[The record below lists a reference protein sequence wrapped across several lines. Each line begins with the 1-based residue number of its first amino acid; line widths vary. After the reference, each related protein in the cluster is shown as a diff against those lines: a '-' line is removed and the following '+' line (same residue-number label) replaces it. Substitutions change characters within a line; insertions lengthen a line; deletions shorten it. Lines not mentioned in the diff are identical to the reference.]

1 MSYDERTTADDV
13 RVEIHLNPFS
23 FRETIS
29 RYRIESEDS
38 WVKLVGKEG
47 EYLAKEF
54 DSYAVLVYPIYL
66 IPTELIRSLSYRI
79 PSIDRLREVLMKPYH
94 WRDFVTFRV
103 REGFIMSS
111 DLELNVFLGMDLVN
125 DVLVTT
131 GLEFI
136 NLEDKLEIACRLQDF
151 GSGSLDKAFRR
162 ISLGLSL
169 YFELKR
175 SQEDVALKLSREF
188 LSKILSD

>member
-1 MSYDERTTADDV
+1 MNDEVEHYMSYDERTTADDV

-66 IPTELIRSLSYRI
+66 IPTEL
-79 PSIDRLREVLMKPYH
+79 
-94 WRDFVTFRV
+94 
-103 REGFIMSS
+103 
-111 DLELNVFLGMDLVN
+111 
-125 DVLVTT
+125 
-131 GLEFI
+131 
-136 NLEDKLEIACRLQDF
+136 
-151 GSGSLDKAFRR
+151 
-162 ISLGLSL
+162 
-169 YFELKR
+169 
-175 SQEDVALKLSREF
+175 
-188 LSKILSD
+188 